1 MAFLQDF
8 VYTEYFV
15 PSPLRW
21 MSCRILLR
29 RCYITTVYAR
39 VQQATGSNS
48 EHTVTA
54 RERN

>member
-8 VYTEYFV
+8 IYTGYFV

-54 RERN
+54 KERN